1 MKLTTVLHRAG
12 LAADACG
19 HDPEVSGI
27 AADSR
32 QVRPRMIFAAIAGGS
47 ADGRAYIDQALQNG
61 ACAIVSTPDAC
72 AAVRQTRPDIAT
84 VATDNPRHALAVMA
98 AALMPAMPGHV
109 VAVTGTNGKTST
121 VEFLRQIWQQ
131 QGRAAASIGT
141 LGIIAP
147 TVPALSGPSLTTPDS
162 VTMALTLGTLHE
174 HGVDD
179 IAIEASSH
187 GLAQCRLDGVP
198 IAAAGFSNLTRD
210 HLDYHGDMDGYRAAK
225 LRLFDTLL
233 PAGGLAVANADMDG
247 ATLEAL
253 RSIATNRGLDLRLVG
268 EGGDAIRLLRA
279 TPRPDGQVLELEC
292 GGTRREVETRLP
304 GRYQVDNMLLAAGL
318 AAADMDGVRAALDCL
333 PALVGVRGRMEHA
346 ATLPNGAAVY
356 VDFAH
361 TPDALE
367 RLLQSL
373 RPHASG
379 RLVVVFGAG
388 GDRDRGKR
396 PLMGEV
402 ATRLADMAIVT
413 DDNPRT
419 EDAAAIR
426 RDVMAGA
433 PGAMDIGGRRNAIA
447 EGLSRLKAGDVM
459 VVAGKGHEQGQ
470 KIGTTVL
477 PFDDVSVIRKLAGQP

>member
-1 MKLTTVLHRAG
+1 MQLTTALHRAG
-12 LAADACG
+12 LPTDGCG

-27 AADSR
+27 TADSR
-32 QVRPRMIFAAIAGGS
+32 QVRPRMIFAAIAGNR
-47 ADGRAYIDQALQNG
+47 ADGRAFITQALQQG
-61 ACAIVSTPDAC
+61 ACAIISTPDAC
-72 AAVRQTRPDIAT
+72 AAVRQAGHDIACI
-84 VATDNPRHALAVMA
+84 ATDDPRHALSVMA

-121 VEFLRQIWQQ
+121 VEFVRQIWQH
-131 QGRAAASIGT
+131 QGHAAASIGT
-141 LGIIAP
+141 LGIISP
-147 TVPALSGPSLTTPDS
+147 TVPALSGPSLTTPDG

-187 GLAQCRLDGVP
+187 GLAQRRLDGVP
-198 IAAAGFSNLTRD
+198 LAAAGFSNLTRD
-210 HLDYHGDMDGYRAAK
+210 HLDYHGDMDSYRAAK

-233 PAGGLAVANADMDG
+233 PPGGLAVANADMEG

-253 RSIATNRGLDLRLVG
+253 RAIAMKRGLDLRLVG
-268 EGGDAIRLLRA
+268 EGGDAIRLLRV
-279 TPRPDGQVLELEC
+279 TPRPDGQVLDVEC
-292 GGTRREVETRLP
+292 NGTRHEVATRLP

-318 AAADMDGVRAALDCL
+318 AASSRDMMSAAINCL

-346 ATLPNGAAVY
+346 VTLPNGAAVY
-356 VDFAH
+356 VDYAH

-367 RLLQSL
+367 RLLLSL

-379 RLVVVFGAG
+379 RLVAVFGAG

-396 PLMGEV
+396 PLMGAV
-402 ATRLADMAIVT
+402 AGRLADMAIVT

-426 RDVMAGA
+426 REVMAGA
-433 PGAMDIGGRRNAIA
+433 PDASDIGGRRQAIA

-470 KIGTTVL
+470 TVGTTVL
-477 PFDDVSVIRKLAGQP
+477 PFDDVSVIRELANAP